1 MNFEIGAADLDP
13 MDVRNVL
20 GSLIPT
26 NITKKDPTDKII
38 KSDSTTERDGNG
50 QMPFGDGQDQ
60 KPPMSEEQLK
70 KAVEHLASHA
80 AVKENNLSVE
90 LVKIDGKN
98 FVLIKEPSGKIVR
111 RIPEIDL
118 WTLKDVQENEKGQLL
133 RRTA

>member
-1 MNFEIGAADLDP
+1 MRQNTDLNP

-26 NITKKDPTDKII
+26 NITRKDPADRVI

-50 QMPFGDGQDQ
+50 QMPFGEGGEE

-70 KAVEHLASHA
+70 KAMEHLANHA

-90 LVKIDGKN
+90 LQVMDGRN
-98 FVLIKEPSGKIVR
+98 FVIIKEPNGKIVR
-111 RIPEIDL
+111 RIPESDL
-118 WTLKDVQENEKGQLL
+118 WTLKDVQDNEKGQLL
-133 RRTA
+133 RKTA

>member
-1 MNFEIGAADLDP
+1 

-26 NITKKDPTDKII
+26 NITKKDPTEKAIR
-38 KSDSTTERDGNG
+38 SDSTTERDGNG
-50 QMPFGDGQDQ
+50 QMPFGEGGDQ

-80 AVKENNLSVE
+80 AVKENNLTVE
-90 LVKIDGKN
+90 LIKVDEKN
-98 FVLIKEPSGKIVR
+98 FVLIKDPSGKVIR

-118 WTLKDVQENEKGQLL
+118 WTLQTVQDNEKGQLL

>member
-1 MNFEIGAADLDP
+1 

-26 NITKKDPTDKII
+26 NIAKKDPTERII
-38 KSDSTTERDGNG
+38 RSDSTTERDGNG
-50 QMPFGDGQDQ
+50 QMPFGEGGEE

-70 KAVEHLASHA
+70 KAIEHLANHA

-90 LVKIDGKN
+90 LQKIDGKN

-111 RIPEIDL
+111 RIPEVDL
-118 WTLKDVQENEKGQLL
+118 WTLKDVQDNEKGQLL
-133 RRTA
+133 RKTA